1 MSGHNK
7 WSTIKHK
14 KGRADAKRGKLF
26 TKLIR
31 EITVS
36 AREAGGDES
45 ANPRLRSAIAAAKA
59 ANMPADNIKRAIQR
73 GTGELPGVNYEEI
86 SFEGYGPG
94 GVAVMLELA
103 RVLARQPQP
112 RSVVFVA
119 FSGEETGR
127 LGSIHYV
134 QNAAAYPAGKIIAML
149 NLDTVGRLGDN
160 PVTVFGAGSAEEW
173 VHIFRGASHVTGVGV
188 KPVDD
193 DFGSSDQSSFI
204 AAGVPA
210 VQLFGSLHA
219 DIHRPGDTLDKI
231 DVSGLVKVTQL
242 LNEAALYLAGR
253 PQPLSS
259 KLAGAP
265 QAEQA
270 AVPGK
275 RRVSLGTVPDFGFS
289 GPGVRLEDVR
299 ADSPAALAGLQSGDV
314 IIGVNEGAV
323 DDMRD
328 YAAALKRLRPGDQ
341 IRVRII
347 RAGAEQTVTARVV
360 ER

>member
-1 MSGHNK
+1 
-7 WSTIKHK
+7 
-14 KGRADAKRGKLF
+14 
-26 TKLIR
+26 
-31 EITVS
+31 
-36 AREAGGDES
+36 
-45 ANPRLRSAIAAAKA
+45 
-59 ANMPADNIKRAIQR
+59 
-73 GTGELPGVNYEEI
+73 
-86 SFEGYGPG
+86 
-94 GVAVMLELA
+94 MLELA

-160 PVTVFGAGSAEEW
+160 PVTVFGTGSAEEW

-253 PQPLSS
+253 QQPLSS
-259 KLAGAP
+259 KLAGEP
-265 QAEQA
+265 QAGQA
-270 AVPGK
+270 AAPGK

-299 ADSPAALAGLQSGDV
+299 ADSPAAQAGLQSGDV

-328 YAAALKRLRPGDQ
+328 YAAALKRLRPGDR